1 LSIIGYQIV
10 DLIAISFL
18 PAMRRTI
25 LIYGVVMAILLGLL
39 KWAEYK
45 YFVRDIPLEF
55 YIGTIA
61 VIFTGL
67 GVWAG
72 LRLTRPR
79 VVEKVIEVPVQGPF
93 ERDDVSLKKL
103 GISKRE
109 LEVLELIA
117 AGLSNQNIADQL
129 FVSMSTVKTHV
140 SNVLVKLDASRRT
153 EAIARAKELRI
164 IP

>member
-1 LSIIGYQIV
+1 
-10 DLIAISFL
+10 
-18 PAMRRTI
+18 MRRTVI
-25 LIYGVVMAILLGLL
+25 IYGISMAILIGIL
-39 KWAEYK
+39 KMFEYR

-55 YIGTIA
+55 YIGA
-61 VIFTGL
+61 VAVMFTGL

-79 VVEKVIEVPVQGPF
+79 VIEVQVSGPF
-93 ERDDVSLKKL
+93 ERDELAIKQR

-109 LEVLELIA
+109 FEVLELIA
-117 AGLSNQNIADQL
+117 SGLSNQEIADRL
-129 FVSMSTVKTHV
+129 FVSTSTVKTHV
-140 SNVLVKLDASRRT
+140 SNVLAKLDASRRT